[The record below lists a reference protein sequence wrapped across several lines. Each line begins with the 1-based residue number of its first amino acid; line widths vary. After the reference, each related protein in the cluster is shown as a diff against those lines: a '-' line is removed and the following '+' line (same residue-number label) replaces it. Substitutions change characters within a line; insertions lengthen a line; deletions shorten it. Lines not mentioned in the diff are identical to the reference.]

1 MNTHMHT
8 PTPVSIFESKPV
20 DLKID
25 EVVTDASG
33 HVIPL
38 NFNLIFFL
46 LACYFKGYVCLLDH
60 PRLKTMATPL
70 ILWVISICQ
79 SLWSH
84 GCNRGLGGDND
95 MQRMFVVKGFW
106 KFLGAR
112 TGGDTHACDHSF
124 VSRFVRSFMPL
135 ALNCCIWVHAWQL
148 SAELHASPIL
158 PLVLLHFI
166 FKFNLLNLLN
176 RNSKLCFTFIFVFVA
191 TITCK

>member
-1 MNTHMHT
+1 MLFFYAKFPDLTVNYILIETYYKCKHSHTRCTLSPMNTHMHT

-95 MQRMFVVKGFW
+95 MQRMFVVKGF
-106 KFLGAR
+106 
-112 TGGDTHACDHSF
+112 
-124 VSRFVRSFMPL
+124 
-135 ALNCCIWVHAWQL
+135 
-148 SAELHASPIL
+148 
-158 PLVLLHFI
+158 
-166 FKFNLLNLLN
+166 
-176 RNSKLCFTFIFVFVA
+176 
-191 TITCK
+191 